1 MTANLPATT
10 KSAIPTLA
18 SLPDKLLALVS
29 QADSLRDSPVVGP
42 NTAAQLR
49 EFVAA
54 PDVQAMP
61 ERSQVATMIGR
72 LALATAQAKVSE
84 AEAEERMA
92 AYWLALH
99 DIPIDDLRWAYG
111 ELVKGA
117 TFLPT
122 PAEIRAKALI
132 PSAMRAFRK
141 TRARMLIA
149 KHEREWRP
157 PVEYVKPEEIAAI
170 KSETAKALSAQT

>member
-1 MTANLPATT
+1 MTANLPTTT
-10 KSAIPTLA
+10 KSAIPMPV
-18 SLPDKLLALVS
+18 SLPDKLLGLVS

-42 NTAAQLR
+42 NTARQLR
-49 EFVAA
+49 EFLAT

-61 ERSQVATMIGR
+61 EKSQVTTMIGR
-72 LALATAQAKVSE
+72 LALATAQAKISE

-99 DIPIDDLRWAYG
+99 DIPLDDLRWAYG
-111 ELVKGA
+111 ELVKSA

-122 PAEIRAKALI
+122 PAEIRAKAQL
-132 PSAMRAFRK
+132 PGAMRAFRK

-149 KHEREWRP
+149 KHEREWRE
-157 PVEYVKPEEIAAI
+157 PVEYVKPEELAQITADV
-170 KSETAKALSAQT
+170 AKALSVQT